1 MPYLSLGV
9 PKRMH
14 TMGCTFP
21 NWGLCVCGGVLGS
34 GNSSVIILSK
44 VMSGI
49 VQQISVGAATP
60 YFLRVDWAVDLGAGF
75 TLALTDGHSAWI
87 GEEDEVTKEAND
99 LGATRDRYVED
110 LLQALTGSPGGRGGG
125 GRREGDKA
133 VYSFHVTTDHCHLS
147 YQKICNDISVH
158 LGSVELQPAPD
169 PLELKQEMIGQS
181 LKYSTDLE
189 SKNCQLL
196 EENRRL
202 KQEHQRILRQLGQQ
216 VEDKEMLEGKM
227 YSRFVMVLNEKKA
240 KIRGLQEAVRHLQ
253 PTEDQQAD
261 GEGTQSD
268 NESKDRKEETVQRIH
283 PSQEQTILI
292 TGCNLVSQ
300 GMSVDQTFSDEED
313 EQPRRKRRLLHTL
326 SPEPSGRNK
335 GSCFVEPLSKHIS
348 STMTWLFIG

>member
-1 MPYLSLGV
+1 MPSFGHRSSKHIQYLWTQ
-9 PKRMH
+9 PWCKKRQSSD
-14 TMGCTFP
+14 
-21 NWGLCVCGGVLGS
+21 GLQ
-34 GNSSVIILSK
+34 

-60 YFLRVDWAVDLGAGF
+60 YFLRVDWAVDLGVGF

-87 GEEDEVTKEAND
+87 GEVSEDEVTKEAND

-110 LLQALTGSPGGRGGG
+110 LLQALTGGPGSRGG
-125 GRREGDKA
+125 GRRKGDKA

-169 PLELKQEMIGQS
+169 PLELKREMIGQS

-202 KQEHQRILRQLGQQ
+202 KQEHQRILRELGQQ

-261 GEGTQSD
+261 GEGTHSD
-268 NESKDRKEETVQRIH
+268 NDTTYGEDDSQDRKEETVQRIH
-283 PSQEQTILI
+283 PSQEQTLLI

-300 GMSVDQTFSDEED
+300 GISMDQTFSDEED

-326 SPEPSGRNK
+326 SPEPS
-335 GSCFVEPLSKHIS
+335 EQE
-348 STMTWLFIG
+348 

>member
-1 MPYLSLGV
+1 
-9 PKRMH
+9 MH
-14 TMGCTFP
+14 KCLRLDIAVVSTYNT
-21 NWGLCVCGGVLGS
+21 
-34 GNSSVIILSK
+34 

-87 GEEDEVTKEAND
+87 GEVSEDEVTKEAND

-110 LLQALTGSPGGRGGG
+110 LLQALTGGPGSRGG
-125 GRREGDKA
+125 GRRKGDKA
-133 VYSFHVTTDHCHLS
+133 VYSFHVTTDHCQLS

-169 PLELKQEMIGQS
+169 TLELKREMIGQS

-202 KQEHQRILRQLGQQ
+202 KQEHQRILRELGQQ

-227 YSRFVMVLNEKKA
+227 YSRFVLVLNEKKA

-261 GEGTQSD
+261 GEGTHSD
-268 NESKDRKEETVQRIH
+268 NDTTYGEDDGQDRKQETVQRIH
-283 PSQEQTILI
+283 PSQEQTLLI

-300 GMSVDQTFSDEED
+300 GISMDQTFSDEED

-326 SPEPSGRNK
+326 SPEPS
-335 GSCFVEPLSKHIS
+335 EQE
-348 STMTWLFIG
+348 

>member
-1 MPYLSLGV
+1 
-9 PKRMH
+9 
-14 TMGCTFP
+14 
-21 NWGLCVCGGVLGS
+21 
-34 GNSSVIILSK
+34 
-44 VMSGI
+44 MSGI

-87 GEEDEVTKEAND
+87 GEVSEDE
-99 LGATRDRYVED
+99 
-110 LLQALTGSPGGRGGG
+110 
-125 GRREGDKA
+125 
-133 VYSFHVTTDHCHLS
+133 
-147 YQKICNDISVH
+147 KICNDISVH

-202 KQEHQRILRQLGQQ
+202 KQEHQRILRELGQQ
-216 VEDKEMLEGKM
+216 VEDKDMLEGKM

-313 EQPRRKRRLLHTL
+313 EQPWRKRRLLHTL
-326 SPEPSGRNK
+326 SPEPS
-335 GSCFVEPLSKHIS
+335 EQE
-348 STMTWLFIG
+348 